1 MILKLKGKEIK
12 KLFLIKKNSFLT
24 FIQKNKME
32 EKKAEENTK
41 WKDNYSDF
49 FDLGRRFLAVTFG
62 ALGGDSR

>member
-1 MILKLKGKEIK
+1 LILKLKGKEIK

-32 EKKAEENTK
+32 EKKVEENTK
-41 WKDNYSDF
+41 WKNNYSDF
-49 FDLGRRFLAVTFG
+49 FDLDHGFLAVPFG

>member
-1 MILKLKGKEIK
+1 MVFDFYPK
-12 KLFLIKKNSFLT
+12 K
-24 FIQKNKME
+24 KME
-32 EKKAEENTK
+32 EKKVEENTK